1 MDEPPRS
8 SRVPAA
14 ILSWLLALWLA
25 CGIAVVAAATAAFP
39 TLAGKGV
46 LVPGYEILFE
56 SGDTAASG
64 RLAAGFVMDRV
75 FATTDLAQWFIAP
88 LAALAAAWCWWRLR
102 GRSGR
107 GLATLVLALAA
118 AALGLVL
125 GHNLS
130 IGPSM
135 LASLES
141 YRGFLL
147 AGDLENA
154 LAVRDGFDAMHRL
167 ADRLYGVRMLCV
179 GIALPLALF
188 LPSMPNGTSSGSV
201 R

>member
-1 MDEPPRS
+1 MAEDSRL

-14 ILSWLLALWLA
+14 LAAWLLALWLA
-25 CGIAVVAAATAAFP
+25 CGIAVVLAAIAAFP
-39 TLAGKGV
+39 TLAGRGV
-46 LVPGYEILFE
+46 IVPGYEILVDA
-56 SGDTAASG
+56 GDAAASG

-75 FATTDLAQWFIAP
+75 FATTDLAQWFAAP
-88 LAALAAAWCWWRLR
+88 VATAAAAWCWWRLR
-102 GRSGR
+102 GRAGR
-107 GLATLVLALAA
+107 TLAAVVLALSA

-135 LASLES
+135 LESLEE
-141 YRGFLL
+141 YRSLL
-147 AGDLENA
+147 RAGDLENA
-154 LAVRDGFDAMHRL
+154 IAVRDGFDALHGL

-179 GIALPLALF
+179 AIALPLALL
-188 LPSMPNGTSSGSV
+188 LPSVPMGRATEGA

>member
-1 MDEPPRS
+1 MDERPRP

-14 ILSWLLALWLA
+14 ILAWLLALWLA
-25 CGIAVVAAATAAFP
+25 CGIAVVVAATAAFP

-64 RLAAGFVMDRV
+64 RLAAGFVMDSV
-75 FATTDLAQWFIAP
+75 FATTDFAQWFIAP

-102 GRSGR
+102 GCRGR
-107 GLATLVLALAA
+107 RLAALVLALAA

-135 LASLES
+135 LASLET
-141 YRGFLL
+141 YRSLL
-147 AGDLENA
+147 AAGDLENA
-154 LAVRDGFDAMHRL
+154 IAERDGFDALHVL
-167 ADRLYGVRMLCV
+167 ADRLYGVRMLFV
-179 GIALPLALF
+179 AIALPLALF
-188 LPSMPNGTSSGSV
+188 LPSIPTGRATGIA

>member
-1 MDEPPRS
+1 MADTSCS
-8 SRVPAA
+8 SRVPGAL
-14 ILSWLLALWLA
+14 LSWLLALWLS
-25 CGIAVVAAATAAFP
+25 CGIAVVIAAVSAFP
-39 TLAGKGV
+39 TLAGRGV
-46 LVPGYEILFE
+46 IVPGYEILVE
-56 SGDTAASG
+56 SGDDAASG

-75 FATTDLAQWFIAP
+75 FALTDLAQWFLAP
-88 LAALAAAWCWWRLR
+88 LSAIAAAWCWWRLR
-102 GRSGR
+102 GRTGR

-135 LASLES
+135 LASLEE
-141 YRGFLL
+141 YRSLL
-147 AGDLENA
+147 AEGDLENA
-154 LAVRDGFDAMHRL
+154 IAVRDGFDALHVL

-179 GIALPLALF
+179 AIALPLALL
-188 LPSMPNGTSSGSV
+188 LPSIPMGGAMERP